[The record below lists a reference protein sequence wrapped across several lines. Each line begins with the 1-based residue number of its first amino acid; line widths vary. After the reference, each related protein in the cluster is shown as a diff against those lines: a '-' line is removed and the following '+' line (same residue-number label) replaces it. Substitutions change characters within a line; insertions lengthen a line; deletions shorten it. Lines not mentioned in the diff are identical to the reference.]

1 MKITLLTI
9 LLGLALCPPAWAKNQ
24 RLVLHWQPQ
33 AQFAGYL
40 MAEEKGFYAARGV
53 DLTIIPGGPDVSPTQ
68 MLEDGRA
75 DFATLFLST
84 AITRR
89 GEGMDLAH
97 IGQIVHQSA
106 LMLLARRD
114 SDIRRLEDLNGRR
127 VGMWGPDFQIQPR
140 ALFQRLGI
148 EVQVVEQA
156 PSMDLFMRGG
166 LDAVSAMWYN
176 EYHTL
181 MSYGLEEKDMKA
193 FFFRDLELNFP
204 EDGLYCLRQTFKN
217 DPATARAVA
226 QATLDG
232 WAYVFAHPE
241 EALELVIRRM
251 KEHKIRANRAHQ
263 RWMLA
268 RMRDIIETGNPAL
281 RLTLAR
287 EDYERTARVLRDQ
300 GFIGDIPDYGD
311 FVMETA
317 P

>member
-1 MKITLLTI
+1 M
-9 LLGLALCPPAWAKNQ
+9 
-24 RLVLHWQPQ
+24 
-33 AQFAGYL
+33 
-40 MAEEKGFYAARGV
+40 
-53 DLTIIPGGPDVSPTQ
+53 
-68 MLEDGRA
+68 
-75 DFATLFLST
+75 
-84 AITRR
+84 
-89 GEGMDLAH
+89 
-97 IGQIVHQSA
+97 
-106 LMLLARRD
+106 
-114 SDIRRLEDLNGRR
+114 
-127 VGMWGPDFQIQPR
+127 
-140 ALFQRLGI
+140 
-148 EVQVVEQA
+148 
-156 PSMDLFMRGG
+156 
-166 LDAVSAMWYN
+166 
-176 EYHTL
+176 
-181 MSYGLEEKDMKA
+181 
-193 FFFRDLELNFP
+193 
-204 EDGLYCLRQTFKN
+204 
-217 DPATARAVA
+217 A